1 VQEPSPLVSNRRAY
15 LLRHVTPARHRGLE
29 IGPYHQPTVRKHEGD
44 VRYLDFF
51 STAEL
56 EAREHD
62 QRPAG
67 AVIPVVDY
75 VVKSDD
81 YYRYVPDQF
90 DYVVANHV
98 FEHVDNPVQ
107 WVVDLA
113 RLLRPDGVL
122 FLTIPDKKYNFDR
135 FRTDTTLAH
144 LLTDFFRGHGDPHE
158 HGVDIALN
166 YDTAYIGKPI
176 DLAHKLDL
184 DRLRSVYGEKS
195 HPGRHNH
202 VFQSE
207 TFVARILRP
216 LQRLKLWRFQL
227 LEFGGAPENRG
238 EFYLVLRLGE
248 EQVELTPRELYGPA
262 AEPAATEAVRDDAEP
277 RSAEADEAELLRLR
291 AELAATRD
299 ELASMRRSLSW
310 RATGPVRRLLDVFH

>member
-1 VQEPSPLVSNRRAY
+1 MPEPASLVDNRRAY
-15 LLRHVTPARHRGLE
+15 LLRHVAVASQRGLE
-29 IGPYHQPTVRKHEGD
+29 VGPYYQPTVAKHEGD
-44 VRYLDFF
+44 VRYLDFY

-56 EAREHD
+56 EARD
-62 QRPAG
+62 RQRRPAG

-90 DYVVANHV
+90 DYVIANHV

-122 FLTIPDKKYNFDR
+122 FLTVPDKKYNFDR
-135 FRTDTTLAH
+135 FRADTTLAH
-144 LLTDFFRGHGDPHE
+144 LLTDYFRGAGEPRE

-166 YDTAYIGKPI
+166 YDTNYVGKPI
-176 DLAHKLDL
+176 DIAEKLDPA
-184 DRLRSVYGEKS
+184 RLRAVFDEKP

-207 TFVARILRP
+207 TFVPRILRP
-216 LQRLKLWRFQL
+216 LQRMGLWRFRL
-227 LEFGGAPENRG
+227 LEFGGALENHG

-248 EQVELTPRELYGPA
+248 EQVDVTARDLYGPA
-262 AEPAATEAVRDDAEP
+262 ADETGSLPSRGGAQPV
-277 RSAEADEAELLRLR
+277 SAEAHETELLRLR
-291 AELAATRD
+291 AELAATRN
-299 ELASMRRSLSW
+299 ELQALRNSLSW
-310 RATGPVRRLLDVFH
+310 RITGPVRRLLDVLR